1 MFKWA
6 LDRGDTAV
14 VDLLLQFNPA
24 LVDVKNNVSSTR
36 LALQSVLGLWTLNR
50 AVVFLCGE
58 WMKNDDSRGLNDCVC
73 RMESAR

>member
-24 LVDVKNNVSSTR
+24 LVDVKNNVSIHVSSCD
-36 LALQSVLGLWTLNR
+36 LS
-50 AVVFLCGE
+50 
-58 WMKNDDSRGLNDCVC
+58 
-73 RMESAR
+73 